1 MAASFSFLNEFLYQ
15 ASSPRDLEPAF
26 SGTRVLVR
34 RFSPSQVG
42 PVKGMLMAGRH
53 LANGETRMRSVKIAL
68 AATALA
74 CTTLLPAVGA
84 QAATYHRHVVHHR
97 YGPNP
102 VAAGADVAAG
112 AVNTAGALAFGAL
125 NTAGAIASA
134 PFGGG
139 PYYGGG
145 YYAASPWGEY
155 DCRPGH
161 RYECRPYASR
171 DWGYH

>member
-1 MAASFSFLNEFLYQ
+1 
-15 ASSPRDLEPAF
+15 
-26 SGTRVLVR
+26 
-34 RFSPSQVG
+34 
-42 PVKGMLMAGRH
+42 
-53 LANGETRMRSVKIAL
+53 MRLVKIAL

-74 CTTLLPAVGA
+74 GMTLLPVVGA
-84 QAATYHRHVVHHR
+84 QAAKQPRHMMHARH

-102 VAAGADVAAG
+102 VRAGADVAAG
-112 AVNTAGALAFGAL
+112 AVNTAGFLAAGAIG
-125 NTAGAIASA
+125 TAGAIAAA

-139 PYYGGG
+139 PYAAGPGYGG